1 MIKSKGILTISII
14 SLFAVESA
22 YAAIASSGYVDQQ
35 VGTKISE
42 VHANTVAN
50 DETANVVTSISAEGN
65 TVTAT
70 KGITA
75 EETKNKVKTIRTDGT
90 ATDTAYPSEKAVAT
104 ALDAKQD
111 KLEGEV
117 LTNTATGS
125 GSVSTG
131 GADPVTTSNAIAI
144 GDLASAQNGGIS
156 LGSASSALSDGV
168 SVGTQ
173 SSASGQAVVIG
184 AESSASGLSSIA
196 IGSFA
201 SADAEH
207 AIQLGAGTNSE
218 ANTLSVGF
226 DEENNYKLLGIDG
239 KIPAERLPFE
249 GDVLTN
255 TATGKNSVS
264 TGWAFPVSAA
274 DAFAVGIAASAG
286 TGAMAIGSGSSAS
299 GQGMAVGQ
307 KAKALKEGSFAIGQ
321 GAISDASYSSAIG
334 TMATASA
341 ERAIQ
346 IGQGTNSEANTFSV
360 GLDGTNNYKLLGS
373 DGKIPAERLPFTGD
387 VLTNTATGSNSF
399 STGGATAASA
409 ANSIA
414 LGNGANTNASSSVAV
429 GASSSASAKRTTV
442 LGASAT
448 AGGEDA
454 LAVGAQAQ
462 AAGNSSTAVGTG
474 ASSTG
479 SASVAL
485 GGGANSQADNA
496 IQLGAGTNSEA
507 NTLSVGLDGTNNYKL
522 LGSDGKIPAERLPFE
537 GDVLTNTATGTDSF
551 STGGANVTT
560 GNLSLAIGV
569 DAATGSSGEVAV
581 GAAAMSG
588 GYSSVAVGNA
598 ADATGGNAVAVGQNS
613 LADSMNS
620 TAVGQGA
627 KSTANGG
634 TALGHNAKVTAEHA
648 IQLGA
653 GTNSEANTLSVGFDE
668 DNNYKL
674 LGIDGK
680 IPAERLPFEGD
691 VLTNTAT
698 GSNSFSTGGAF
709 PVSGDAAAAIGVGA
723 TVQNSGTAIGY
734 LTSSGGSGVA
744 LGARASSNK
753 TGGVSMGSDSAVEGN
768 GGIAVGMGAQSAGE
782 QSISIGMGAGALSNY
797 AIQLGH
803 GMNAEANTLSV
814 GLSTSNNY
822 KLLGSDGKIP
832 AERLPAATA
841 STLGGVKSGGDVSI
855 SSTGAV
861 SVVSSLKA
869 VQDANGDNIAAT
881 YATKDSVEDLQAN
894 KVKVDWTTSNVNK
907 VLVIGSDS
915 NYPDVYGKVTVAK
928 ITENFLDNAI
938 KNKLSNAVTSVATS
952 GSGAVV
958 TGFSKSGNSM
968 TVTKSNVKIPVGSA
982 TATTYATIWVE

>member
-42 VHANTVAN
+42 VHA
-50 DETANVVTSISAEGN
+50 TATGTGNVVSFISAEGN

-70 KGITA
+70 KGINAEVTGNKVNEIRAVGTA
-75 EETKNKVKTIRTDGT
+75 EDTK
-90 ATDTAYPSEKAVAT
+90 YPSEKAVAT

-131 GADPVTTSNAIAI
+131 GANVAATTDSVVIGNGSSVADSSNSSVVV
-144 GDLASAQNGGIS
+144 GYGSSVASDANNSSVFGA
-156 LGSASSALSDGV
+156 SASSSGRTGV
-168 SVGTQ
+168 
-173 SSASGQAVVIG
+173 
-184 AESSASGLSSIA
+184 A

-201 SADAEH
+201 QVTEDAGVAVGFGAVAGNGSIALGSGAVSSAEH
-207 AIQLGAGTNSE
+207 AIQLGYGENNE
-218 ANTLSVGF
+218 ANTLGVGF
-226 DEENNYKLLGIDG
+226 STLKNYKLLGSDG

-255 TATGKNSVS
+255 TATGANSVS
-264 TGWAFPVSAA
+264 TGEAVSVSAEK
-274 DAFAVGIAASAG
+274 AVGLGYLANGSG
-286 TGAMAIGSGSSAS
+286 TGAVAIGRETLASDVNSVGIGSWAEASGPAAISIGDSSA
-299 GQGMAVGQ
+299 
-307 KAKALKEGSFAIGQ
+307 
-321 GAISDASYSSAIG
+321 
-334 TMATASA
+334 ATK
-341 ERAIQ
+341 
-346 IGQGTNSEANTFSV
+346 NS
-360 GLDGTNNYKLLGS
+360 
-373 DGKIPAERLPFTGD
+373 
-387 VLTNTATGSNSF
+387 
-399 STGGATAASA
+399 
-409 ANSIA
+409 SIA
-414 LGNGANTNASSSVAV
+414 IGNGALASGESSIAIGDAAV
-429 GASSSASAKRTTV
+429 TSG
-442 LGASAT
+442 
-448 AGGEDA
+448 D
-454 LAVGAQAQ
+454 
-462 AAGNSSTAVGTG
+462 
-474 ASSTG
+474 G
-479 SASVAL
+479 S
-485 GGGANSQADNA
+485 
-496 IQLGAGTNSEA
+496 IQLGYGTNSEA
-507 NTLSVGLDGTNNYKL
+507 NTLSVGLGNSNNYKL

-560 GNLSLAIGV
+560 GDLSLAIGV
-569 DAATGSSGEVAV
+569 DAATGLSGEVAV
-581 GAAAMSG
+581 GNAAKAG
-588 GYSSVAVGNA
+588 GYGSVAVGQIS
-598 ADATGGNAVAVGQNS
+598 DATGGNAVAVGQNS

-627 KSTANGG
+627 KSTA
-634 TALGHNAKVTAEHA
+634 TYA

-653 GTNSEANTLSVGFDE
+653 GTNN
-668 DNNYKL
+668 
-674 LGIDGK
+674 
-680 IPAERLPFEGD
+680 
-691 VLTNTAT
+691 
-698 GSNSFSTGGAF
+698 
-709 PVSGDAAAAIGVGA
+709 
-723 TVQNSGTAIGY
+723 
-734 LTSSGGSGVA
+734 
-744 LGARASSNK
+744 
-753 TGGVSMGSDSAVEGN
+753 
-768 GGIAVGMGAQSAGE
+768 
-782 QSISIGMGAGALSNY
+782 
-797 AIQLGH
+797 
-803 GMNAEANTLSV
+803 EANTLSV
-814 GLSTSNNY
+814 GLSNSNNY

-855 SSTGAV
+855 SPTGAV

-869 VQDANGDNIAAT
+869 VQDANGANIAAT
-881 YATKDSVEDLQAN
+881 YATKASVNDLQAN

-928 ITENFLDNAI
+928 ITENFLDHAI

>member
-42 VHANTVAN
+42 VNATTVAN

-75 EETKNKVKTIRTDGT
+75 EETANKVTTIRTDGT
-90 ATDTAYPSEKAVAT
+90 ATDIAYPSEKAVAT

-131 GADPVTTSNAIAI
+131 GANVAATTDSVVIGNGSSVADSSNSSVVV
-144 GDLASAQNGGIS
+144 GYGSSVASDANNSSVFGA
-156 LGSASSALSDGV
+156 SASSSGRTGV
-168 SVGTQ
+168 
-173 SSASGQAVVIG
+173 
-184 AESSASGLSSIA
+184 A

-201 SADAEH
+201 QVTEDAGVAVGFGAVAGNGSIALGGGAVSSAEH
-207 AIQLGAGTNSE
+207 AIQLGQGENNE
-218 ANTLSVGF
+218 ANTLGVGF
-226 DEENNYKLLGIDG
+226 STLKNYKLLGSDG

-255 TATGKNSVS
+255 TATGSNSVS
-264 TGWAFPVSAA
+264 TGEAVSVSAEK
-274 DAFAVGIAASAG
+274 AVGLGYLADGSG
-286 TGAMAIGSGSSAS
+286 TGAIAIGRETLASDVNSVGIGSWAEASGPAAISIGDSSAATKNSSIAIGNGASAS
-299 GQGMAVGQ
+299 G
-307 KAKALKEGSFAIGQ
+307 ESSIAIGDVAVTS
-321 GAISDASYSSAIG
+321 GDGS
-334 TMATASA
+334 
-341 ERAIQ
+341 IQ
-346 IGQGTNSEANTFSV
+346 LGYGTNSEANTLSV
-360 GLDGTNNYKLLGS
+360 GLGSSNNYKLLGS

-387 VLTNTATGSNSF
+387 VLTNTATG
-399 STGGATAASA
+399 
-409 ANSIA
+409 
-414 LGNGANTNASSSVAV
+414 
-429 GASSSASAKRTTV
+429 
-442 LGASAT
+442 
-448 AGGEDA
+448 
-454 LAVGAQAQ
+454 
-462 AAGNSSTAVGTG
+462 
-474 ASSTG
+474 
-479 SASVAL
+479 
-485 GGGANSQADNA
+485 
-496 IQLGAGTNSEA
+496 
-507 NTLSVGLDGTNNYKL
+507 
-522 LGSDGKIPAERLPFE
+522 
-537 GDVLTNTATGTDSF
+537 TDSF

-560 GNLSLAIGV
+560 GNSSLAIGV

-588 GYSSVAVGNA
+588 GYASVAVGNA

-627 KSTANGG
+627 KSTA
-634 TALGHNAKVTAEHA
+634 TYA

-653 GTNSEANTLSVGFDE
+653 GTNSEANT
-668 DNNYKL
+668 
-674 LGIDGK
+674 
-680 IPAERLPFEGD
+680 
-691 VLTNTAT
+691 
-698 GSNSFSTGGAF
+698 FS
-709 PVSGDAAAAIGVGA
+709 
-723 TVQNSGTAIGY
+723 
-734 LTSSGGSGVA
+734 VA
-744 LGARASSNK
+744 L
-753 TGGVSMGSDSAVEGN
+753 SDA
-768 GGIAVGMGAQSAGE
+768 
-782 QSISIGMGAGALSNY
+782 
-797 AIQLGH
+797 
-803 GMNAEANTLSV
+803 
-814 GLSTSNNY
+814 NNY

-832 AERLPAATA
+832 AERLPFTGDVLTNTATGSYSFSTGNASPASAGSAVAIGENATVQSGGTAIGYLTSSGASGVALGARASSNKMGGVSVGFGSAVEGDMGIAVGTGAQSAGGSSISIGVAAKAQANYAVQLGSGTNSEA
-841 STLGGVKSGGDVSI
+841 NTLSVGLDGTNNYKLLGSDGKIPAERLPVATSSTLGGVKSGGDISI

-861 SVVSSLKA
+861 SVVSALKA
-869 VQDANGDNIAAT
+869 VQDANGANIAAT
-881 YATKDSVEDLQAN
+881 YATKNSVEDLQAN

>member
-42 VHANTVAN
+42 VNATTVAN
-50 DETANVVTSISAEGN
+50 DETANVVTSISADGN

-75 EETKNKVKTIRTDGT
+75 EETANKVTTIRTDGT
-90 ATDTAYPSEKAVAT
+90 ATDVAYPSEKAVAT

-131 GADPVTTSNAIAI
+131 GATATSA
-144 GDLASAQNGGIS
+144 
-156 LGSASSALSDGV
+156 
-168 SVGTQ
+168 T
-173 SSASGQAVVIG
+173 
-184 AESSASGLSSIA
+184 SSIA
-196 IGSFA
+196 LGNAANASTGAAVAVGVSSGA
-201 SADAEH
+201 SAKMATALGTAARAEGQSSLAVGGQSQATKPGSTAVGASTSSTGTGAVALGGTAKSQADY

-218 ANTLSVGF
+218 ANTLSVGLS
-226 DEENNYKLLGIDG
+226 DSNNYKLLGSDG

-255 TATGKNSVS
+255 TATGSGSVS
-264 TGWAFPVSAA
+264 TGGADPVSAEK
-274 DAFAVGIAASAG
+274 AVGLGYLANGSG
-286 TGAMAIGSGSSAS
+286 TGVVAIGRETLASGVNSVGIGSWAEASGPAAISIGDSSAATKS
-299 GQGMAVGQ
+299 
-307 KAKALKEGSFAIGQ
+307 SSIAIGD
-321 GAISDASYSSAIG
+321 GALASGESSIAIG
-334 TMATASA
+334 DAAVT
-341 ERAIQ
+341 
-346 IGQGTNSEANTFSV
+346 
-360 GLDGTNNYKLLGS
+360 Y
-373 DGKIPAERLPFTGD
+373 GD
-387 VLTNTATGSNSF
+387 RS
-399 STGGATAASA
+399 
-409 ANSIA
+409 
-414 LGNGANTNASSSVAV
+414 
-429 GASSSASAKRTTV
+429 
-442 LGASAT
+442 
-448 AGGEDA
+448 
-454 LAVGAQAQ
+454 
-462 AAGNSSTAVGTG
+462 
-474 ASSTG
+474 
-479 SASVAL
+479 
-485 GGGANSQADNA
+485 
-496 IQLGAGTNSEA
+496 IQLGYGSNNEA
-507 NTLSVGLDGTNNYKL
+507 NTLSVGLSTTNNYKL

-560 GNLSLAIGV
+560 GSSSLAIGV
-569 DAATGSSGEVAV
+569 DAATGLSGEVAV

-588 GYSSVAVGNA
+588 GYASVAVGNA

-613 LADSMNS
+613 LAGSMNS

-627 KSTANGG
+627 KSTA
-634 TALGHNAKVTAEHA
+634 TYA

-653 GTNSEANTLSVGFDE
+653 GTNSEAG
-668 DNNYKL
+668 
-674 LGIDGK
+674 
-680 IPAERLPFEGD
+680 
-691 VLTNTAT
+691 
-698 GSNSFSTGGAF
+698 
-709 PVSGDAAAAIGVGA
+709 
-723 TVQNSGTAIGY
+723 
-734 LTSSGGSGVA
+734 
-744 LGARASSNK
+744 
-753 TGGVSMGSDSAVEGN
+753 
-768 GGIAVGMGAQSAGE
+768 
-782 QSISIGMGAGALSNY
+782 
-797 AIQLGH
+797 
-803 GMNAEANTLSV
+803 TLSV
-814 GLSTSNNY
+814 GLRNGNY
-822 KLLGSDGKIP
+822 KLLGSNGKIP

-869 VQDANGDNIAAT
+869 VQDANGANIAAT

-907 VLVIGSDS
+907 VLVIGSDD
-915 NYPDVYGKVTVAK
+915 NYPDVLGKVTVAK

-982 TATTYATIWVE
+982 TSTSYASIWVE